1 VLAIPAIAPNLQS
14 EAALLV
20 QLDHSVHQRYCELMA
35 DPISRHFT
43 GTIETFSDQKLLEW
57 LSSRPGQ
64 TNRLDWAILHP
75 LTGELLGEVVLNELD
90 AETESMNFRIAMF
103 EGASGQGI
111 GSQVTRLVVDYGL
124 NELQLRQITLDV
136 WVENPRAIR
145 VYEKAGFVMR
155 SRFVDDG
162 REFFLMAIQNPAR

>member
-1 VLAIPAIAPNLQS
+1 VLAIPAIAPILKS

-20 QLDHSVHQRYCELMA
+20 QLDQSVHQRYCELMA

-43 GTIETFSDQKLLEW
+43 GTIETFSDQKLFEW

-90 AETESMNFRIAMF
+90 AETECMNFRIAMF
-103 EGASGQGI
+103 EGALGQGI
-111 GSQVTRLVVDYGL
+111 GSQVTKMVVDYGL
-124 NELQLRQITLDV
+124 NDLQLRQITLDV

-145 VYEKAGFVMR
+145 VYEKAGFAMR
-155 SRFVDDG
+155 SRFVEDE